1 MIGKTIAHY
10 HIIEKLGE
18 GGMGVVYKAE
28 DTRLKRPVA
37 LKFLHRDSIQD
48 KARKARLL
56 EEAQAAAA
64 VNHPNICTV
73 YEINEVDNSVF
84 IAMEYIEGENLK
96 EIIPLTPPLKKGDA
110 QVLSLFQ
117 RESQRGINS
126 PPFVKGD
133 TGGLVFN
140 IAINY
145 ATQIAEGLQ
154 AIHDQGMV
162 HRDIK
167 SDNIRITKKGQ
178 LKIMDFGLVKSVQ
191 IKDRLS
197 DKDFTGGTIAY
208 MAPEQIRGE
217 EVDHR
222 SDIWSFGIILYEMLT
237 GQLPFQADKQGI
249 AVVYSILDEKPEPL
263 TSLKP
268 GIPKRLE
275 EIVNRALA
283 KDRKERYQHIQE
295 VLTDLKA
302 LKQIDKEILQLKQ
315 VPAKYRK
322 RFKIKY
328 YLTGFII
335 IITILTGIFIANQV
349 EDKSIDSIAVLPLKD
364 ISGENTKYWFADQ
377 ITDILT
383 TELSKIKALKVIS
396 HTSMLKF
403 KNTDKSM
410 PEIASVLNV
419 DGLIEGSV
427 VYANDRIRINVQ
439 LIHGKKDE
447 HLWAEYYES
456 ELKDVLSLQKKI
468 ARNIAE
474 EIKGKIIPEDI
485 QRIGTAHELDPEAFR
500 LYALG
505 MSYTNENIQLQFL
518 KSIECFQKAI
528 AIDSTFRDA
537 YSELTIQSTFQAAWG
552 DHHMVREIWAP
563 VARKAL
569 KKTKEL
575 CGEDEILTY
584 LNAKAN
590 VEAYL
595 NWNWQ
600 EACRIYE
607 QIIELDPYN
616 SWSYYGYGCFL
627 FFMGK
632 LEKALENLERAFNL
646 NVFDK
651 SIAWRLARVYH
662 AIGKLDKAIY
672 YYEYFCGY
680 KLDFGLD
687 FSPRVWDLEYAYW
700 QKSDN
705 KQEML
710 EDWIKVWENKKEDE
724 MTPTMLAGQSNVYAL
739 LGRYDEALRT
749 VKKIEMKFNN
759 MPWIPLAYANVYA
772 MSGEKKKAM
781 DYFEKM
787 VQDSS
792 GWVIVLHETRTY
804 IPFYDIMY
812 PEPEFQQLLKR
823 VGLKE

>member
-1 MIGKTIAHY
+1 MIGETISHY
-10 HIIEKLGE
+10 KIIEKLGE
-18 GGMGVVYKAE
+18 GGMGIVYKAL
-28 DTRLKRPVA
+28 DTKLKRLVA
-37 LKFLHRDSIQD
+37 LKFLHPGSMEDKIQ
-48 KARKARLL
+48 KARLL

-64 VNHPNICTV
+64 VNHPNICMV
-73 YEINEVDNSVF
+73 HEINEMNGHVF
-84 IAMEYIEGENLK
+84 IAMEYIEGQNLK
-96 EIIPLTPPLKKGDA
+96 EMIYDPISPLNK
-110 QVLSLFQ
+110 
-117 RESQRGINS
+117 
-126 PPFVKGD
+126 
-133 TGGLVFN
+133 GGLRGVLD
-140 IAINY
+140 IAI
-145 ATQIAEGLQ
+145 QIAEGLQ
-154 AIHDQGMV
+154 AIHEKSMI

-167 SDNIRITKKGQ
+167 SDNILITKNGRV
-178 LKIMDFGLVKSVQ
+178 KIMDFGLVKSYNVKEKLSE
-191 IKDRLS
+191 KDS
-197 DKDFTGGTIAY
+197 TGGTIAY
-208 MAPEQIRGE
+208 ISPEQIRGE
-217 EVDHR
+217 EEDSR
-222 SDIWSFGIILYEMLT
+222 SDIWSFGVILYEVLT
-237 GQLPFQADKQGI
+237 GQLPFRADKQGM
-249 AVVYSILDEKPEPL
+249 AVVYSILDEQPELL

-268 GIPKRLE
+268 DIPKRLE
-275 EIVNRALA
+275 AIINRALA
-283 KDRKERYQHIQE
+283 KERKERYQHVQE

-302 LKQIDKEILQLKQ
+302 LKQIDKEIFQVKQ

-322 RFKIKY
+322 RFMIKY

-335 IITILTGIFIANQV
+335 ILAILTAIFIANRA
-349 EDKSIDSIAVLPLKD
+349 ENKSIDSIAVLPLKD
-364 ISGENTKYWFADQ
+364 ISGESKKEYWFADQ
-377 ITDILT
+377 MTDILT

-410 PEIASVLNV
+410 PEIAGMLNV

-427 VYANDRIRINVQ
+427 VYADDRIRINVQ

-456 ELKDVLSLQKKI
+456 ELKEVLSLQKKI

-474 EIKGKIIPEDI
+474 EIKGKITPEDI

-505 MSYTNENIQLQFL
+505 MKYSEDNMYLQFL
-518 KSIECFQKAI
+518 KPIECFQKAI
-528 AIDSTFRDA
+528 AIDSTFGDA
-537 YSELTIQSTFQAAWG
+537 YSNLAVQSTFQAAWG

-569 KKTKEL
+569 KKTREL
-575 CGEDEILTY
+575 CGEDEIITY
-584 LNAKAN
+584 LKAKAN
-590 VEAYL
+590 VEAYI

-600 EACRIYE
+600 EACRIFE

-616 SWSYYGYGCFL
+616 SWSYFSYGSCL
-627 FFMGK
+627 LFMGK

-651 SIAWRLARVYH
+651 GIAWRLARVYH
-662 AIGKLDKAIY
+662 VMGKLNKAIY

-700 QKSDN
+700 QKSNN

-710 EDWIKVWENKKEDE
+710 EDWIKVWESKQEDE

-739 LGRYDEALRT
+739 LGRYDEALRI
-749 VKKIEMKFNN
+749 VKKIEAKFSN

-787 VQDSS
+787 VRDSS
-792 GWVIVLHETRTY
+792 GWVIVLHESRTY
-804 IPFYDIMY
+804 IPFYDNMY